1 MPRFPKKPYFFS
13 LKHHDMKSTSF
24 ATILLFAAGALFA
37 QKPVFNIIDFGAVPN
52 GVTLATKAIQ
62 WAVDSASRLGGG
74 TVLIPPGQFLSGSFY
89 LKSNVTLHLA
99 KNGILKGSTSRM
111 DYEKIVWHALV
122 LAKGQENIAI
132 TGQGTIDGQGAALAA
147 DVVRL
152 VKDSIIIDIYWG
164 NNRPHE
170 RERPQL
176 IEFNTCKN
184 VLIKGVTLR
193 NSACWVQS
201 IDRCDGV
208 RIDSI
213 RVNSMA
219 YWNNDGIDIIDS
231 RNVHISNCDI
241 NTADDGIC
249 LKSSFP
255 PNFCENILIENCR
268 VRSSASALKFGTAT
282 RSGFKNV
289 TVRNLE
295 VYDTYRSAVA
305 IEIVDG
311 GFLENIDIGHIN
323 ARNTGNAVFVRLGHR
338 NTKTEPGTLR
348 NVRIH
353 DITVE
358 VPEHRPD
365 EGYDFP
371 GPEVT
376 EPHNLIPSSITG
388 IPGHPVQDVTLEN
401 INIIF
406 GGGGKKSNAEVPLTA
421 LDKVPERP
429 ANYPEF
435 SMFDEL
441 PAWGFYVRHAEG
453 ITFKNITL
461 TLKEYDFRPVFVFDD
476 VKNLTLY
483 NITAP
488 EPAKGPS
495 VVFNNVHKAHMKKMF
510 IGKKGA
516 TNVLSLG
523 DCTGIKT
530 SKN

>member
-24 ATILLFAAGALFA
+24 ATILLFTVSALFA

-523 DCTGIKT
+523 GSTGIKT